1 MQVILLK
8 EVEGIGEAGAV
19 VEVSDGYARNYLLP
33 KKLATLATSRKV
45 KNIEK
50 QRQAVMERIKKE
62 QKASQTLAQ
71 QLAEVSLTIEKQ
83 AGEEG
88 KLFGSVTKKEIA
100 EALEAKGFKAD
111 KKQVVLDDPIKS
123 LGEYKVEIKLPHGQ
137 SAQIKVEV
145 VAGE

>member
-8 EVEGIGEAGAV
+8 DVDGVGEAGAV

-33 KKLATLATSRKV
+33 KKLATIATSRKV
-45 KNIEK
+45 KSLEK

-62 QKASQTLAQ
+62 QKASQTIAQ
-71 QLAEVSLTIEKQ
+71 QLSEVELRIEKQ

-88 KLFGSVTKKEIA
+88 KLFGSVTKKEISDT
-100 EALEAKGFKAD
+100 LNAKGFKID
-111 KKQVVLDDPIKS
+111 KKQVVLEEPIKA
-123 LGEYKVEIKLPHGQ
+123 LGEYQVEIKLPHGQ
-137 SAQIKVEV
+137 SAKIKVEV

>member
-8 EVEGIGEAGAV
+8 DVDGVGEAGAV

-33 KKLATLATSRKV
+33 KKLATVATSRKV
-45 KNIEK
+45 KSIEK

-62 QKASQTLAQ
+62 QKATQTLAQ
-71 QLAEVSLTIEKQ
+71 QLSEVTLSIEKQ

-100 EALEAKGFKAD
+100 EALEAKGFKID
-111 KKQVVLDDPIKS
+111 KKQVVLEENIKS
-123 LGEYKVEIKLPHGQ
+123 LGEYDVEIKLPHGQ
-137 SAQIKVEV
+137 SAKIKVEV
-145 VAGE
+145 VSGE

>member
-1 MQVILLK
+1 
-8 EVEGIGEAGAV
+8 
-19 VEVSDGYARNYLLP
+19 
-33 KKLATLATSRKV
+33 
-45 KNIEK
+45 
-50 QRQAVMERIKKE
+50 MERIKKE

>member
-8 EVEGIGEAGAV
+8 DVDGVGEAGAV

-33 KKLATLATSRKV
+33 KKLATVATSRKV
-45 KNIEK
+45 KSIEK

-62 QKASQTLAQ
+62 QKATQTLAQ
-71 QLAEVSLTIEKQ
+71 QLSEVTLSIEKQ

-100 EALEAKGFKAD
+100 EALEAKGFKID
-111 KKQVVLDDPIKS
+111 KKQVVLEENIKA
-123 LGEYKVEIKLPHGQ
+123 LGEYDVEIKLPHGQ
-137 SAQIKVEV
+137 SAKIKVEV
-145 VAGE
+145 VSGE

>member
-8 EVEGIGEAGAV
+8 DVDGVGEAGSV

-33 KKLATLATSRKV
+33 KKLATIATSRKV
-45 KNIEK
+45 KSLEK

-62 QKASQTLAQ
+62 QKASQSMAQ
-71 QLAEVSLTIEKQ
+71 QLSEVSLTIEKQ
-83 AGEEG
+83 VGEEG

-100 EALEAKGFKAD
+100 EALEAKGFKVD
-111 KKQVVLDDPIKS
+111 KKQVVLEDPIKS
-123 LGEYKVEIKLPHGQ
+123 VGEYQVEIKLPHGQ
-137 SAQIKVEV
+137 SAQVKVEV